1 MHVNNILL
9 TVVDTGRR
17 SGAAREKHHGR
28 MIDMANEKNIKDLF
42 NATAYDRNGDKLG
55 AVKEVFVDD
64 NSGQPTFVEVGHG
77 LFGMSSSLV
86 PMRGHCLSGDELQL
100 AFDKERI
107 KDAPNLDA
115 DNHLT
120 PEDQRN
126 IYGHYQLTDAQDSE
140 RYLADE
146 RRERHA
152 DPHHDGRRDG
162 DRDLR
167 DGDRDLPRDAAAGAG
182 VGAAGAGITAGLAD
196 DGRAGRDD
204 RGIRDEHGVRDD
216 RDLRDRGQT
225 RPGQVHDRPDHVDS
239 DLSAEELDRR
249 ADQRDVDMR
258 DAERTEA
265 LDGQAPLKS
274 DDHGPVDRHDTDQ
287 RSDLGG
293 AAADRGDHGDA
304 GGQDRDLGGDRGT
317 GEVRLRRHVVTDYE
331 TIEVPVTREEI
342 RVERDTVSDRDERDA
357 RDIVDPDMHNTRDE
371 RGARGLDDEMRD
383 NRDLGDGRDFR

>member
-1 MHVNNILL
+1 
-9 TVVDTGRR
+9 
-17 SGAAREKHHGR
+17 
-28 MIDMANEKNIKDLF
+28 MATEKNIKDLF

-86 PMRGHCLSGDELQL
+86 PMRGHRLSGDQLQL
-100 AFDKERI
+100 AFDKDRI

-167 DGDRDLPRDAAAGAG
+167 DGGRDLHRDSAAGAG

-196 DGRAGRDD
+196 DGRVGRVEH
-204 RGIRDEHGVRDD
+204 GIHDEHDVRDD

-239 DLSAEELDRR
+239 DLTPEELKRR
-249 ADQRDVDMR
+249 AALRDDADLR
-258 DAERTEA
+258 DADRAAA
-265 LDGQAPLKS
+265 LDGQAPR
-274 DDHGPVDRHDTDQ
+274 DDDRHGHVGHPDDVDRHDV
-287 RSDLGG
+287 SDLGG
-293 AAADRGDHGDA
+293 HDAAGRDRDASASHGADHDSGHGADRDSG
-304 GGQDRDLGGDRGT
+304 L

-342 RVERDTVSDRDERDA
+342 RVERDTISDRDAHDAGHGSRDA
-357 RDIVDPDMHNTRDE
+357 RDLR
-371 RGARGLDDEMRD
+371 
-383 NRDLGDGRDFR
+383 

>member
-9 TVVDTGRR
+9 TVVDTGRP

-86 PMRGHCLSGDELQL
+86 PMRGHRLSGDELQL
-100 AFDKERI
+100 AFDKDRI

-126 IYGHYQLTDAQDSE
+126 IYDHYQLSDARDEE
-140 RYLADE
+140 RYIGDE
-146 RRERHA
+146 RRDRDHR
-152 DPHHDGRRDG
+152 DHLDDRRDADARSRDD
-162 DRDLR
+162 DRHLHDDNR
-167 DGDRDLPRDAAAGAG
+167 RDAGLGAGAG
-182 VGAAGAGITAGLAD
+182 LGAAAD
-196 DGRAGRDD
+196 RSG
-204 RGIRDEHGVRDD
+204 
-216 RDLRDRGQT
+216 T
-225 RPGQVHDRPDHVDS
+225 RPGQVQDRPDHVDS

-383 NRDLGDGRDFR
+383 NRDLGDRR

>member
-28 MIDMANEKNIKDLF
+28 MIDMATEKNIKDLF

-86 PMRGHCLSGDELQL
+86 PMRGHRLSGDQLQL
-100 AFDKERI
+100 AFDKDRI

-162 DRDLR
+162 DR
-167 DGDRDLPRDAAAGAG
+167 
-182 VGAAGAGITAGLAD
+182 
-196 DGRAGRDD
+196 
-204 RGIRDEHGVRDD
+204 
-216 RDLRDRGQT
+216 GQT

-239 DLSAEELDRR
+239 DLTPEELKRR
-249 ADQRDVDMR
+249 AALRDDADLR
-258 DAERTEA
+258 DADRAAA
-265 LDGQAPLKS
+265 LDGQAPR
-274 DDHGPVDRHDTDQ
+274 DDDRHGHVGHPDDVDRHDV
-287 RSDLGG
+287 SDLGG
-293 AAADRGDHGDA
+293 HDAAGRDRDASAGHGADRDSG
-304 GGQDRDLGGDRGT
+304 L

-342 RVERDTVSDRDERDA
+342 RVERDTISDRDAHDAGHGSRDA
-357 RDIVDPDMHNTRDE
+357 RDLR
-371 RGARGLDDEMRD
+371 
-383 NRDLGDGRDFR
+383 

>member
-1 MHVNNILL
+1 M
-9 TVVDTGRR
+9 TT
-17 SGAAREKHHGR
+17 
-28 MIDMANEKNIKDLF
+28 EKNIKDLF

-86 PMRGHCLSGDELQL
+86 PMRGHRLSGDELQL
-100 AFDKERI
+100 AFDKDRI

-126 IYGHYQLTDAQDSE
+126 IYGHYQLTDARDSE
-140 RYLADE
+140 RYAAEE

-152 DPHHDGRRDG
+152 DPHHDGRRD
-162 DRDLR
+162 DVHRD
-167 DGDRDLPRDAAAGAG
+167 DLHRDAAAGAG
-182 VGAAGAGITAGLAD
+182 VGAAGAGITAGLAS
-196 DGRAGRDD
+196 DG
-204 RGIRDEHGVRDD
+204 RDD
-216 RDLRDRGQT
+216 RDLGARDRVEG
-225 RPGQVHDRPDHVDS
+225 RPGQVHDRPDRVDS
-239 DLSAEELDRR
+239 DLSPEELERR
-249 ADQRDVDMR
+249 AAQRDVDMR

-265 LDGQAPLKS
+265 LDGQAPLDS
-274 DDHGPVDRHDTDQ
+274 DDRGRVERHDVDQ

-293 AAADRGDHGDA
+293 AAADRGHDA
-304 GGQDRDLGGDRGT
+304 DRGT

-331 TIEVPVTREEI
+331 TVEVPVTREEI
-342 RVERDTVSDRDERDA
+342 RVERDTVSDHGNVSDHGAGDARD
-357 RDIVDPDMHNTRDE
+357 RDIVDPDMHNTSDE

-383 NRDLGDGRDFR
+383 KRDLRDGRDGRDLR